1 VRNHAH
7 SRLEMS
13 QVILASSSP
22 RRRELLSEIIAEFG
36 IFSPDVDES
45 TDNSVSPYG
54 VSGLLAVRK
63 ARAAVA
69 AQIPFD
75 YLIASDTVVIFGGE
89 ILGKPDDLDHAQEM
103 LTRLRD
109 ETHEVSTSV
118 AVVSRDSNTT
128 ELVISLVTN
137 LSRVRM
143 RSYSNSEVS
152 SFLQSGEAADKAGA
166 YAIQDLDFHP
176 VSECEG
182 CICAVMGL
190 PIQDVASQLTLLGLD
205 DASILK
211 PEGSYAR
218 CRSCLRGDVA
228 MEPCNLSD
236 ISI

>member
-1 VRNHAH
+1 
-7 SRLEMS
+7 MS
-13 QVILASSSP
+13 KVLLASSSP
-22 RRRELLSEIIAEFG
+22 RRRELLSEIITEFE

-45 TDNSVSPYG
+45 TDNSVSPRD

-69 AQIPFD
+69 VQIPFD
-75 YLIASDTVVIFGGE
+75 YLIASDTVVIFQGE
-89 ILGKPDDLDHAQEM
+89 ILGKPDDLDHAEEM

-109 ETHEVSTSV
+109 KTHEVSTSV

-128 ELVISLVTN
+128 ELTISLVTN

-152 SFLQSGEAADKAGA
+152 SFLESGEASDKAGA

-176 VSECEG
+176 VSKCEG

-190 PIQDVASQLTLLGLD
+190 PIHDLESQLTLMGFD
-205 DASILK
+205 GASISRSK
-211 PEGSYAR
+211 GSYER
-218 CRSCLRGDVA
+218 CKSCLRGDLAV
-228 MEPCNLSD
+228 EPSNLSD
-236 ISI
+236 ISV